1 MEDPSWTIEAEL
13 ELELVRRV
21 ISQLSLADRL
31 TDTSAEQEFLFEKFR
46 LLVSQRDFLMKQ
58 TKITLGLKPLER

>member
-1 MEDPSWTIEAEL
+1 MEDPNWTIEAEL